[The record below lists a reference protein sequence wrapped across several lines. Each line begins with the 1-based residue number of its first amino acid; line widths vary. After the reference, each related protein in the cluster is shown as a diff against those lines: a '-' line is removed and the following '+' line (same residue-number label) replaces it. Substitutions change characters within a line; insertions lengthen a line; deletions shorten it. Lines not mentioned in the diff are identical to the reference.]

1 MNWRDI
7 PTRYTDRAEI
17 LSAQKPHEILE
28 VSEAATL
35 DEVKAAY
42 RRLVKIYHP
51 DKSHGFVQSS
61 NEEVLKIVNDAYQAM
76 AKRAESRT

>member
-17 LSAQKPHEILE
+17 LRAQKPHEILE

-61 NEEVLKIVNDAYQAM
+61 NAEVLKIVNDAYQAM

>member
-7 PTRYTDRAEI
+7 PTGYTDRAEI
-17 LSAQKPHEILE
+17 LRDQKPHEVLQ

-35 DEVKAAY
+35 DEIKAAY

-51 DKSHGFVQSS
+51 DTAHEFVQTS
-61 NEEVLKIVNDAYQAM
+61 NAEVLKVVNQAYEAL
-76 AKRAESRT
+76 AKRSESRT